1 MTKKEEK
8 KDSKIEDVRKELIE
22 CEKIKEEYLAGWQ
35 RSRADFLNY
44 KKEEFERREKIR
56 EFAEN
61 ELILKIIKILDDLER
76 AKKEIPEDFK
86 NSDWLQGFFQI
97 ENQFKNFLKGE
108 KIEEINPKGEKFN
121 PNFHEAVEE
130 IETEKKEEKE
140 GEEEKKEESG
150 KVLEVLEKG
159 YKRGEVLLRAAKVKV
174 SK

>member
-8 KDSKIEDVRKELIE
+8 KDSKIEDIRKKLIE
-22 CEKIKEEYLAGWQ
+22 CEKLKEEYLAGWQ
-35 RSRADFLNY
+35 RSRADFLNF
-44 KKEEFERREKIR
+44 KKEEFERIEKIR

-76 AKKEIPEDFK
+76 AKKEIPENLKD
-86 NSDWLQGFFQI
+86 SDWLQGFFQI

-130 IETEKKEEKE
+130 IEKREEKE
-140 GEEEKKEESG
+140 GEEEEKEESG
-150 KVLEVLEKG
+150 KIVEVLEKG
-159 YKRGEVLLRAAKVKV
+159 YKRGEMLLRAAKVKV
-174 SK
+174 AK

>member
-8 KDSKIEDVRKELIE
+8 KDSKIEDIRKKLTE
-22 CEKIKEEYLAGWQ
+22 CEKLKEEYLAGWQ
-35 RSRADFLNY
+35 RSRADFLNF
-44 KKEEFERREKIR
+44 KKEEFERIEKIR

-76 AKKEIPEDFK
+76 AKKEIPENLKD
-86 NSDWLQGFFQI
+86 SDWLQGFFQI

-130 IETEKKEEKE
+130 IEKREEKE
-140 GEEEKKEESG
+140 GEEEEKEESG
-150 KVLEVLEKG
+150 KIVEVLEKG
-159 YKRGEVLLRAAKVKV
+159 YKRGEMLLRAAKVKV
-174 SK
+174 AK